1 MALIAVQNL
10 GVAYGTP
17 ARTVLTN
24 INLSIEEGEFV
35 CLLGQTG
42 CGKSTL
48 LKMILGAEVPAS
60 GRILIDGVHHSRPD
74 RSRGYVP
81 FNEYPVD
88 FFLALP
94 DQAATQ
100 AVRARLEPE
109 FSVDIKPMQDDAE
122 LPFSLHATKSMRLIL
137 PDMQA
142 LSARMTALATE
153 FKGRYDGWAA

>member
-1 MALIAVQNL
+1 MMSFVAALVVALVLIVVRVYFKLRAAQRNRMATWDAQLIERL
-10 GVAYGTP
+10 
-17 ARTVLTN
+17 
-24 INLSIEEGEFV
+24 
-35 CLLGQTG
+35 
-42 CGKSTL
+42 
-48 LKMILGAEVPAS
+48 
-60 GRILIDGVHHSRPD
+60 

-109 FSVDIKPMQDDAE
+109 FSVDIKPMQEEAE
-122 LPFSLHATKSMRLIL
+122 FPFSLHATKSMRLIL

-142 LSARMTALATE
+142 LSARMSTLAAE
-153 FKGRYDGWAA
+153 FHGRYDGWAA

>member
-1 MALIAVQNL
+1 MMSFVAALVVALVLIVVRVYFKLRAVQRNRMATWDAQL
-10 GVAYGTP
+10 
-17 ARTVLTN
+17 
-24 INLSIEEGEFV
+24 IER
-35 CLLGQTG
+35 L
-42 CGKSTL
+42 
-48 LKMILGAEVPAS
+48 
-60 GRILIDGVHHSRPD
+60 

-109 FSVDIKPMQDDAE
+109 FSVDIKPMQEEAE
-122 LPFSLHATKSMRLIL
+122 FPFSLHATKSMRLIL

-142 LSARMTALATE
+142 LSARMSTLAAE
-153 FKGRYDGWAA
+153 FHGRYDGWAA